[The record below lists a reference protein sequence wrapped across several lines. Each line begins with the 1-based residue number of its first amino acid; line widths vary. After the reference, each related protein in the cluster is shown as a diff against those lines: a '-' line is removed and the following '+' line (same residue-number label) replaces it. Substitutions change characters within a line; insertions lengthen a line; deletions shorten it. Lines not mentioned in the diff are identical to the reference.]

1 MTKSFRLENIK
12 ISVDF
17 SFKEISGD
25 GGNLSW
31 VGFVQVLHKREDI
44 TDKRIETK
52 AQMQI

>member
-1 MTKSFRLENIK
+1 MTESLRFEAIK

-17 SFKEISGD
+17 SFKENSGG

-31 VGFVQVLHKREDI
+31 VGFVHILSKREDI

-52 AQMQI
+52 AQM